1 MLKYIKKA
9 FLYHWNL
16 LGVATGAA
24 VAFVSGYPDV
34 ILPVLAALELIY
46 LAGLS
51 SNPRFQDA
59 VIAAE
64 RKNEKTMRSSS
75 STKLNQILTALDNE
89 DRSRYERLKDLC
101 LELRHIADRIKGTIK
116 TELEVIS
123 DVQVNSI
130 NRLLWMYLK
139 LLYSKNALES
149 YFKAINVNEIEERI
163 KRAKERLEAMGPEDN
178 DSEVSEAKRRE
189 SLMDTLET
197 SRKRLE
203 NYRISTDNYD
213 FIGLELERLYS
224 KITSLAEM
232 GINQQDPNLITN
244 EISVVSSSIE
254 KAERTMDE
262 LDFIT
267 GFSLQDEEPPDL
279 LVGLNTEETPFV
291 ERSIS

>member
-1 MLKYIKKA
+1 V
-9 FLYHWNL
+9 LYHWNL

-51 SNPRFQDA
+51 SNSRFQDA

-64 RKNEKTMRSSS
+64 RKNEKAIRSSS
-75 STKLNQILTALDNE
+75 STKLNRILTALDKK
-89 DRSRYERLKDLC
+89 DRSRYEGLKDLC

-149 YFKAINVNEIEERI
+149 YFKAINVDEIQARI
-163 KRAKERLEAMGPEDN
+163 KHANERLEAMGPEDN
-178 DSEVSEAKRRE
+178 DSETEAKRRE
-189 SLMDTLET
+189 SLMDLLKT

-267 GFSLQDEEPPDL
+267 GFSFQDEEPPDL
-279 LVGLNTEETPFV
+279 LVDLNMEEPPFV

>member
-1 MLKYIKKA
+1 
-9 FLYHWNL
+9 
-16 LGVATGAA
+16 
-24 VAFVSGYPDV
+24 
-34 ILPVLAALELIY
+34 
-46 LAGLS
+46 
-51 SNPRFQDA
+51 
-59 VIAAE
+59 
-64 RKNEKTMRSSS
+64 
-75 STKLNQILTALDNE
+75 
-89 DRSRYERLKDLC
+89 
-101 LELRHIADRIKGTIK
+101 
-116 TELEVIS
+116 
-123 DVQVNSI
+123 
-130 NRLLWMYLK
+130 MYLK

-149 YFKAINVNEIEERI
+149 FFKAINVNEIEARI
-163 KRAKERLEAMGPEDN
+163 KRAKERLEAMGMEDN
-178 DSEVSEAKRRE
+178 DSEADAKRRE
-189 SLMDTLET
+189 SLMDTLKT

-213 FIGLELERLYS
+213 FIGLELERLYA

>member
-1 MLKYIKKA
+1 
-9 FLYHWNL
+9 
-16 LGVATGAA
+16 VATGAA
-24 VAFVSGYPDV
+24 VAFISGYPDV
-34 ILPVLAALELIY
+34 VLPVIAALELIY
-46 LAGLS
+46 LVGLS
-51 SNPRFQDA
+51 SNSRFQDA

-64 RKNEKTMRSSS
+64 RKKEEAIRSSS
-75 STKLNQILTALDNE
+75 SSSTRLNQILTALNNE

-149 YFKAINVNEIEERI
+149 YFKAINVNEIKARI
-163 KRAKERLEAMGPEDN
+163 KRAEERLDAMGPEDN
-178 DSEVSEAKRRE
+178 DSEVEAKRRE
-189 SLMDTLET
+189 SLLDTLKT
-197 SRKRLE
+197 SRKRLK

-262 LDFIT
+262 LDIIT
-267 GFSLQDEEPPDL
+267 GFSFQDEEPPDL
-279 LVGLNTEETPFV
+279 LVDLNMEETPLV

>member
-16 LGVATGAA
+16 LGVTTGAA

-34 ILPVLAALELIY
+34 VLPVIAALELIY

-64 RKNEKTMRSSS
+64 RKNEKAMRSSS
-75 STKLNQILTALDNE
+75 RTKLNQILTALDNE

-149 YFKAINVNEIEERI
+149 YFKAINVNEIETRI

-178 DSEVSEAKRRE
+178 DSEAEAKRRE
-189 SLMDTLET
+189 SLMDTLKT

-267 GFSLQDEEPPDL
+267 GFSFQDEEPPDL
-279 LVGLNTEETPFV
+279 LMDLKMEETPFA

>member
-1 MLKYIKKA
+1 M
-9 FLYHWNL
+9 
-16 LGVATGAA
+16 
-24 VAFVSGYPDV
+24 
-34 ILPVLAALELIY
+34 
-46 LAGLS
+46 
-51 SNPRFQDA
+51 
-59 VIAAE
+59 
-64 RKNEKTMRSSS
+64 
-75 STKLNQILTALDNE
+75 
-89 DRSRYERLKDLC
+89 
-101 LELRHIADRIKGTIK
+101 RHIADRIKGTIK

-149 YFKAINVNEIEERI
+149 YFKAINVDEIQARI
-163 KRAKERLEAMGPEDN
+163 KHANERLEAMGPEDN
-178 DSEVSEAKRRE
+178 DSETEAKRRE
-189 SLMDTLET
+189 SLMDLLKT

-267 GFSLQDEEPPDL
+267 GFSFQDEEPPDL
-279 LVGLNTEETPFV
+279 LVDLNMEEPPFV

>member
-1 MLKYIKKA
+1 LLKYIKKA

-51 SNPRFQDA
+51 SNSRFQDA

-64 RKNEKTMRSSS
+64 RKNEKAMRSSS
-75 STKLNQILTALDNE
+75 STKLNRILTALDNE

-149 YFKAINVNEIEERI
+149 YFKAINVDEIEARI
-163 KRAKERLEAMGPEDN
+163 KLAKERLEAMGMEDN
-178 DSEVSEAKRRE
+178 DSEADAKRRE

>member
-1 MLKYIKKA
+1 LLKYIKKA

-51 SNPRFQDA
+51 SNSRFQDA

-64 RKNEKTMRSSS
+64 RKNEKAIRSSS
-75 STKLNQILTALDNE
+75 STKLNRILTALDNE
-89 DRSRYERLKDLC
+89 DRSRYEGLKDLC

-149 YFKAINVNEIEERI
+149 YFKAINVDEIQARI
-163 KRAKERLEAMGPEDN
+163 KHANERLEAMGPEDN
-178 DSEVSEAKRRE
+178 DS
-189 SLMDTLET
+189 
-197 SRKRLE
+197 
-203 NYRISTDNYD
+203 
-213 FIGLELERLYS
+213 
-224 KITSLAEM
+224 
-232 GINQQDPNLITN
+232 
-244 EISVVSSSIE
+244 
-254 KAERTMDE
+254 
-262 LDFIT
+262 
-267 GFSLQDEEPPDL
+267 
-279 LVGLNTEETPFV
+279 
-291 ERSIS
+291 

>member
-1 MLKYIKKA
+1 LLKYIKKA

-16 LGVATGAA
+16 LGVATGVA

-51 SNPRFQDA
+51 SNSRFQDA

-64 RKNEKTMRSSS
+64 RKNEKAIRSSS
-75 STKLNQILTALDNE
+75 STKLNRILTALDKK
-89 DRSRYERLKDLC
+89 DRSRYEGLKDLC

-149 YFKAINVNEIEERI
+149 YFKAINVDEIQARI
-163 KRAKERLEAMGPEDN
+163 KHANERLEAMGPEDN
-178 DSEVSEAKRRE
+178 DSETEAKRRE
-189 SLMDTLET
+189 SLMDLLKT

-267 GFSLQDEEPPDL
+267 GFSFQDEEPPDL
-279 LVGLNTEETPFV
+279 LVDLNMEEPPFV

>member
-1 MLKYIKKA
+1 LLKYIKKA

-34 ILPVLAALELIY
+34 ILPVIAALELIY

-51 SNPRFQDA
+51 SNSRFQDA

-64 RKNEKTMRSSS
+64 RKNEKAMRSSS
-75 STKLNQILTALDNE
+75 STKLNRILTALDNE
-89 DRSRYERLKDLC
+89 DRSRYEGLKDLC

-149 YFKAINVNEIEERI
+149 YFKAINVDEIEARI

-178 DSEVSEAKRRE
+178 DSEAEAKRRE
-189 SLMDTLET
+189 SLMDTLKT
-197 SRKRLE
+197 SQKRLE

-213 FIGLELERLYS
+213 FIGLELERLYA

-267 GFSLQDEEPPDL
+267 GFSFQDEEPPDL
-279 LVGLNTEETPFV
+279 LVNQNMEETPFV
-291 ERSIS
+291 ERSVS

>member
-34 ILPVLAALELIY
+34 ILPVLTALELIY

-64 RKNEKTMRSSS
+64 RKNEKAMRSSS
-75 STKLNQILTALDNE
+75 STKLNRILTALDNE

-139 LLYSKNALES
+139 LLYSKNALEA
-149 YFKAINVNEIEERI
+149 YFKAINVKEIQARI
-163 KRAKERLEAMGPEDN
+163 KGAKERLEAMGPEDN
-178 DSEVSEAKRRE
+178 DSEAEAKRRE
-189 SLMDTLET
+189 SLMDLLKT
-197 SRKRLE
+197 SQKRLE
-203 NYRISTDNYD
+203 SYRISTDNYD

-267 GFSLQDEEPPDL
+267 GFSFQDEEPPDL
-279 LVGLNTEETPFV
+279 LVDLNTEETPFV

>member
-51 SNPRFQDA
+51 SNSRFQDA

-64 RKNEKTMRSSS
+64 RKNEKAMRSSP
-75 STKLNQILTALDNE
+75 STKLNRILTALDNE
-89 DRSRYERLKDLC
+89 DRSRYEGLKDLC

-149 YFKAINVNEIEERI
+149 YFKAINVDEIEARI

-178 DSEVSEAKRRE
+178 DSEVEAKRRE

-197 SRKRLE
+197 SRKRLG

-267 GFSLQDEEPPDL
+267 GFSFQDEEPPDL
-279 LVGLNTEETPFV
+279 LVNQNMEEPPFV
-291 ERSIS
+291 EQSIS

>member
-64 RKNEKTMRSSS
+64 RKNEKAMRSSS
-75 STKLNQILTALDNE
+75 STKLNKILTALKNE

-139 LLYSKNALES
+139 LLYSKNALEA
-149 YFKAINVNEIEERI
+149 YFKAINVKEIQARI
-163 KRAKERLEAMGPEDN
+163 KGAKERLEAMGPEDN
-178 DSEVSEAKRRE
+178 DSEAEAKRRE
-189 SLMDTLET
+189 SLMDLLKT
-197 SRKRLE
+197 SQKRLE
-203 NYRISTDNYD
+203 NYRISTENYD
-213 FIGLELERLYS
+213 FIGLELERLYA

-267 GFSLQDEEPPDL
+267 GFSFQDEEPPDL
-279 LVGLNTEETPFV
+279 LVDLNMEETPFV

>member
-1 MLKYIKKA
+1 LLKYIKKA

-16 LGVATGAA
+16 LGVTTGAA

-51 SNPRFQDA
+51 SNSRFQDA

-64 RKNEKTMRSSS
+64 RKNEKAIRSSS
-75 STKLNQILTALDNE
+75 STKLNRILTALDKK
-89 DRSRYERLKDLC
+89 DRSRYEGLKDLC

-149 YFKAINVNEIEERI
+149 YFKAINVDEIQARI
-163 KRAKERLEAMGPEDN
+163 KHANERLEAMGPEDN
-178 DSEVSEAKRRE
+178 DSETEAKRRE
-189 SLMDTLET
+189 SLMDLLKT

-267 GFSLQDEEPPDL
+267 GFSFQDEEPPDL
-279 LVGLNTEETPFV
+279 LVDLNMEEPPFV

>member
-1 MLKYIKKA
+1 LLKYIKKA

-51 SNPRFQDA
+51 SNSRFQDA

-64 RKNEKTMRSSS
+64 RKNEKAMRSSS
-75 STKLNQILTALDNE
+75 STKLNRILTALDNE

-149 YFKAINVNEIEERI
+149 YFKAINVDEIEARI
-163 KRAKERLEAMGPEDN
+163 KLAKERLEAMGMEDN
-178 DSEVSEAKRRE
+178 DSEADAKRRE

-267 GFSLQDEEPPDL
+267 GFSFQDEEPPDL
-279 LVGLNTEETPFV
+279 LVALNMEETPFV

>member
-1 MLKYIKKA
+1 
-9 FLYHWNL
+9 
-16 LGVATGAA
+16 
-24 VAFVSGYPDV
+24 
-34 ILPVLAALELIY
+34 
-46 LAGLS
+46 
-51 SNPRFQDA
+51 
-59 VIAAE
+59 
-64 RKNEKTMRSSS
+64 MRSSS
-75 STKLNQILTALDNE
+75 STKLNRILTALDNE

-149 YFKAINVNEIEERI
+149 YFKAINVDEIEARI
-163 KRAKERLEAMGPEDN
+163 KLAKERLEAMGMEDN
-178 DSEVSEAKRRE
+178 DSEADAKRRE
-189 SLMDTLET
+189 SLMDTLKT

-213 FIGLELERLYS
+213 FIGLELERLYA

>member
-1 MLKYIKKA
+1 LLKYIKKA

-51 SNPRFQDA
+51 SNSRFQDA

-64 RKNEKTMRSSS
+64 RKNEKAIRSSS
-75 STKLNQILTALDNE
+75 STKLNRILTALDKK
-89 DRSRYERLKDLC
+89 DRSRYEGLKDLC

-149 YFKAINVNEIEERI
+149 YFKAINVDEI
-163 KRAKERLEAMGPEDN
+163 
-178 DSEVSEAKRRE
+178 DSETEAKRRE
-189 SLMDTLET
+189 SLMDLLKT

-267 GFSLQDEEPPDL
+267 GFSFQDEEPPDL
-279 LVGLNTEETPFV
+279 LVDLNMEEPPFV

>member
-24 VAFVSGYPDV
+24 AAFFSGYPDV
-34 ILPVLAALELIY
+34 VLPVLAALELIY

-64 RKNEKTMRSSS
+64 RKNEKAMRSSS
-75 STKLNQILTALDNE
+75 STKLNRILTALDNE
-89 DRSRYERLKDLC
+89 DRSRYEGLKDLC

-139 LLYSKNALES
+139 LLYSKNALEA
-149 YFKAINVNEIEERI
+149 YFKAINVKEIQARI
-163 KRAKERLEAMGPEDN
+163 KGAKERLEAMGPEDN
-178 DSEVSEAKRRE
+178 DSEAEAKRRE
-189 SLMDTLET
+189 SLMDLLKT
-197 SRKRLE
+197 SQKRLE

-213 FIGLELERLYS
+213 FIGLELERLYA

-279 LVGLNTEETPFV
+279 LVDLNTEETPFV

>member
-24 VAFVSGYPDV
+24 VAFISGYPDV
-34 ILPVLAALELIY
+34 VLPVIAALELIY

-51 SNPRFQDA
+51 SNSRFQDA

-64 RKNEKTMRSSS
+64 RKNEETIRSSTN
-75 STKLNQILTALDNE
+75 TKLNKILTALNNE

-101 LELRHIADRIKGTIK
+101 RELRHIADRIKGTIK

-178 DSEVSEAKRRE
+178 DSEAEAKRRE
-189 SLMDTLET
+189 SLMDTLKT
-197 SRKRLE
+197 SQKRLK
-203 NYRISTDNYD
+203 NYRISTENYD

-244 EISVVSSSIE
+244 EISVISSSIQ

-267 GFSLQDEEPPDL
+267 GFTSQDEEPPDL
-279 LVGLNTEETPFV
+279 LVDQNIEEPPFV
-291 ERSIS
+291 ESSIS

>member
-1 MLKYIKKA
+1 LLKYIKKA

-51 SNPRFQDA
+51 SNSRFQDA

-64 RKNEKTMRSSS
+64 RKNEKAIRSSS
-75 STKLNQILTALDNE
+75 STKLNRILTALDKK
-89 DRSRYERLKDLC
+89 DRSRYEGLKDLC

-149 YFKAINVNEIEERI
+149 YFKAINVDEIQARI
-163 KRAKERLEAMGPEDN
+163 KHANERLEAMGPEDN
-178 DSEVSEAKRRE
+178 DSETEAKRRE
-189 SLMDTLET
+189 SLMDLLKT

-213 FIGLELERLYS
+213 SYIQR
-224 KITSLAEM
+224 
-232 GINQQDPNLITN
+232 
-244 EISVVSSSIE
+244 
-254 KAERTMDE
+254 
-262 LDFIT
+262 
-267 GFSLQDEEPPDL
+267 
-279 LVGLNTEETPFV
+279 
-291 ERSIS
+291 